1 MSQSF
6 DTDRFYESEFVEH
19 RAVAEA
25 THRALKADFARL
37 LAQAVATIRNGN
49 KIFFFGNGGSA
60 SDAQHLATELTVRYV
75 KNRPALAAIA
85 LTTDCSALTAIPNDI
100 GFQRLF
106 SRQIEA
112 LGKAGDLAIGITT
125 SGVSPN
131 VLEAFKVS
139 RKLGI
144 VTACL
149 TGKGGGKAKEMAD
162 ICLIVP
168 SNTTARIQEMHI
180 TLGQMMCGGIE
191 HALGIADGPDPF
203 ENA

>member
-6 DTDRFYESEFVEH
+6 DTDRFYEAEFVEH

-25 THRALKADFARL
+25 TQRAMKADFAKL

-60 SDAQHLATELTVRYV
+60 SDAQHLATELTVRYI

-131 VLEAFKVS
+131 VLEAFKVA
-139 RKLGI
+139 KKMGI
-144 VTACL
+144 VSACL
-149 TGKGGGKAKEMAD
+149 TGKGGGKAKDMAD
-162 ICLIVP
+162 ICLVVP

-180 TLGQMMCGGIE
+180 TLGQMLCGGIE
-191 HALGIADGPDPF
+191 QALGIADGPDPF
-203 ENA
+203 EAA

>member
-1 MSQSF
+1 MTQSF
-6 DTDRFYESEFVEH
+6 DTDRFYEAEFVEH

-25 THRALKADFARL
+25 TQRAMKADFAKL
-37 LAQAVATIRNGN
+37 LAQAVATLRNGN

-100 GFQRLF
+100 GFHRMF

-112 LGKAGDLAIGITT
+112 LGKAGDLAVGITT
-125 SGVSPN
+125 SGESPN
-131 VLEAFKVS
+131 VLEAFKVA
-139 RKLGI
+139 KKMGI
-144 VTACL
+144 VSACL
-149 TGKGGGKAKEMAD
+149 TGKGGGKAKDLAD

-168 SNTTARIQEMHI
+168 SKTTARIQEMHI
-180 TLGQMMCGGIE
+180 TLGQMLCGGVE
-191 HALGIADGPDPF
+191 LALGIADGPDPF
-203 ENA
+203 ESA